1 MASPVKL
8 SHMVLQ
14 TKQIPAMRDWYLSVL
29 GGEVVHQDKQ
39 LCFLAYD
46 DEHHRIALIDFGA
59 PLSPKSDKEVGLH
72 HIAFTFDGLKELLG
86 NYERLKGE
94 GIAPHWCINHGPTT
108 SLYYHDPDGNGV
120 ELQVDNFADVAD
132 CKDFMRSKAFADNPL
147 GVEFDPD
154 EMLRRFRAGVPERQF
169 LDRANLEKVMA

>member
-8 SHMVLQ
+8 SHYVLQ
-14 TKQIPAMRDWYLSVL
+14 TNQIPAMRDWYLSVL
-29 GGEVVHQDKQ
+29 GGEVVHENPH

-46 DEHHRIALIDFGA
+46 EEHHRLALLDFE
-59 PLSPKSDKEVGLH
+59 PLKKKGEKDVGLNH
-72 HIAFTFDGLKELLG
+72 VAFTFSGLGELLG
-86 NYERLKGE
+86 TYERLKRQ
-94 GIAPHWCINHGPTT
+94 GIAPHWCVNHGPTT

-120 ELQVDNFADVAD
+120 ELQVDNFEDVAD
-132 CKDFMRSKAFADNPL
+132 CKEFMRSKAFAENPL

-154 EMLRRFRAGVPERQF
+154 EMLRRLRSGVPERAF